1 VSLKLVF
8 MGTPDFAV
16 PTLERL
22 VDRGHEVLCVYTQP
36 PQPAGRG
43 LAPRP
48 SPVQQAAE
56 QRGIAVLTPAS
67 LKPEPQW
74 RVLQA
79 LEADLLVVVAYGL
92 ILPPPALAAARL
104 GACNLHA
111 SLLPRWRG
119 AAPIQ
124 RAIMAGDAETGV
136 VVMRMEEGL
145 DTGPVCLEERV
156 AITPGMTAGAL
167 HDLLAARGALLMGRA
182 VDALD
187 RGTLACRPQAADGI
201 TYASRIDKAEARLAF
216 DRPAAEIVNRI
227 HGLSPHPGA
236 WCRLGGR
243 RLKLLKAMVVPGG
256 GPPGTSLDDRL
267 TIACG
272 EAAIRPLLVQLEG
285 KAVLPLD
292 DFLRGHPVAPA
303 TRLA

>member
-1 VSLKLVF
+1 
-8 MGTPDFAV
+8 
-16 PTLERL
+16 
-22 VDRGHEVLCVYTQP
+22 
-36 PQPAGRG
+36 
-43 LAPRP
+43 
-48 SPVQQAAE
+48 
-56 QRGIAVLTPAS
+56 
-67 LKPEPQW
+67 
-74 RVLQA
+74 
-79 LEADLLVVVAYGL
+79 
-92 ILPPPALAAARL
+92 
-104 GACNLHA
+104 
-111 SLLPRWRG
+111 
-119 AAPIQ
+119 
-124 RAIMAGDAETGV
+124 
-136 VVMRMEEGL
+136 MRMEEGL
-145 DTGPVCLEERV
+145 DSGPVCLEERV